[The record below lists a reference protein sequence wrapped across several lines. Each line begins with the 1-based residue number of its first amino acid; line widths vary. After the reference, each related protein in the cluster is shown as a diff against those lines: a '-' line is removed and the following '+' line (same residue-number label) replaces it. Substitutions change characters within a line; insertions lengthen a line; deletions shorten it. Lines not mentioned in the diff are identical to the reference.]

1 MAAHEIINLA
11 LEKHPGE
18 CAIVM
23 KDFAGVDRSEGKDVY
38 GKRLVDGVMGNYPRV
53 KASTP

>member
-1 MAAHEIINLA
+1 MAAHEIIILA

-23 KDFAGVDRSEGKDVY
+23 MDFAGVDRSEGKDVY